1 VKKNTLLATFA
12 PGTWPFWAVHLGAIA
27 GAAVLGLSWTA
38 VGVVLAGYYVRLF
51 FVTAGHHRYFSHRS
65 YKTSR
70 WFQFVLGLGATMTA
84 QKGPLWWAANHRHH
98 HKTSDQADDIHSP
111 RHGLLWS
118 HVGWF
123 LAKDYDEIRWE
134 QIKDLARYPEL
145 RWLDRYYLVP
155 VIALAALLYA
165 VGGLPWL
172 TWGFLVPTTLA
183 WHGTFTINSLSHV
196 FGKARYATGDD
207 SKNNWL
213 LALLTMGEGW
223 HNNHHHYQRA
233 ANQGWRWYEIDMTY
247 YLLVALGWLGI
258 VSDVRRAPA
267 HVVAGT
273 PKPRPRAQ
281 TLEPAPLVAFE
292 IERAA

>member
-1 VKKNTLLATFA
+1 V
-12 PGTWPFWAVHLGAIA
+12 GIA
-27 GAAVLGLSWTA
+27 
-38 VGVVLAGYYVRLF
+38 LAGYYVRLF
-51 FVTAGHHRYFSHRS
+51 FVTAGYHRYFSHRA

-70 WFQFVLGLGATMTA
+70 WFQFVLGLGATMTS

-98 HKTSDQADDIHSP
+98 HKTSDLPEDIHSP
-111 RHGLLWS
+111 RHGFFWS

-123 LAKDYDEIRWE
+123 LAHDYDETRWD
-134 QIKDLARYPEL
+134 QIKDLASYREL

-155 VIALAALLYA
+155 VIALAAGLYA
-165 VGGLPWL
+165 VGGLYWL

-213 LALLTMGEGW
+213 LAIITMGEGW
-223 HNNHHHYQRA
+223 HNNHHYYQRA

-247 YLLVALGWLGI
+247 YLLVALSWVGI
-258 VSDVRRAPA
+258 VRDVRRAPA
-267 HVVAGT
+267 HVVAGA
-273 PKPRPRAQ
+273 PKERPVRRAAA
-281 TLEPAPLVAFE
+281 PAPVTAFE